1 MKKITKF
8 NFRTLI
14 VLFLSI
20 ALCLSTA
27 LSVACDNNDNSS
39 SSSSS
44 SSTEETVY
52 PTDAQ
57 TVLNGD
63 FEFSTFTKD
72 ADDFPVA
79 SSISW
84 VRSSDSIT
92 SSAVS
97 SSYTSGIIDTNAD
110 VLKEYASAAGLPV
123 ISKEDT
129 ELEFY
134 NPLTPY
140 DFGLITD
147 EDSFIYDEED
157 NSENEDGKPM
167 KGSKILMIHN
177 EVKSSIGEG
186 TAQKFTSSSSL
197 KLAKH
202 EFAKL
207 SVWVKTHN
215 LKSAYYDNG
224 EFGAYI
230 AIQNTVSSSTTP
242 FVIKNINTNGQWA
255 KYTVYLSSSDF
266 ATSSFKVVLGLGFGS
281 KEIRRDYVEGFAF
294 FDNANFE
301 IIDKAA
307 FESGINGVTEYN
319 LYDSNNA
326 VKETLESDENG
337 QTYADNALTGEGAVK
352 FTEKTFLLSHTRAD
366 ASLSGIT
373 LNGGTTTN
381 NKYDSVANQVDG
393 TVNHG
398 ALSSILDTVNTG
410 ASEEDKVLAP
420 VEGGNALHIA
430 HTSPTSTSYET
441 SKFTLGANKYL
452 KLSFWVKAQTKYPSD
467 TALTVT
473 LNDLGTGSAE
483 AVETVI
489 ASNVNTNDY
498 ENANYNDWM
507 EYVLYLSNTVSDVD
521 RVFTLTFDFGTTA
534 TTITNGVWDLT
545 EGYAIVTDPVGYE
558 LSEDDYNI
566 ADTSTYTY
574 AKKVSLSADLPNGVE
589 DSEESK
595 DSYTFTHG
603 NNDNNVIKTG
613 VATNVVTY
621 KGVVGGSTYVGGAT
635 PTLYKDDSVVAGIV
649 NSQYATAYGS
659 DIESALN
666 GLGKLGTNKYV
677 QPLMIKTTDGGK
689 TFGYVGSSSSIAAA
703 STVVISVKVKVVGDA
718 EAYIY
723 LTNSNALDSF
733 NILGV
738 DAQGKKVENGELV
751 NDGDPLKK
759 DFVVKVTAADMIES
773 ALDEG
778 WLTVNIVVTAGDN
791 ALPYRVELWNGA
803 RDGETTARAGIVLF
817 DGYKVGTATN
827 NKAIIDEL
835 KIDYN
840 EDPTVTSFTRVP
852 TLISYTDDDGNDV
865 SEYRTYEA
873 TNIIYE
879 FATSKSLIVDLTTID
894 AVTEIDNTTSDSD
907 DSTTDSSSS
916 DETSSNETSFSWA
929 LQITSIIIAAVLILL
944 LIVVLIKMLY
954 DKYGKK
960 KNSSKDY
967 YNRNSRER
975 AGLEIEAKNA
985 RKAKEAEKVTEEEPE
1000 EVQPYDYDNM
1010 ENNIVEEPSEETT
1023 EEVVEESTE
1032 EVNSDEDEGD
1042 KE

>member
-27 LSVACDNNDNSS
+27 LSVACDNSDDSS

-140 DFGLITD
+140 DFGLIAD
-147 EDSFIYDEED
+147 DDSFIYDEED

-294 FDNANFE
+294 FDNVNFE

-326 VKETLESDENG
+326 VKETLESNENG
-337 QTYADNALTGEGAVK
+337 QTYADNAATGEGAVK
-352 FTEKTFLLSHTRAD
+352 FTEKTFLLSHTRAN
-366 ASLSGIT
+366 ASLDGIK
-373 LNGGTTTN
+373 LNDGTTTN

-393 TVNHG
+393 TVTYDD
-398 ALSSILDTVNTG
+398 LSTILNTVNTG

-420 VEGGNALHIA
+420 VESGKALHIA
-430 HTSPTSTSYET
+430 HSSPTSTSYET

-452 KLSFWVKAQTKYPSD
+452 KLSFWVKAQTEYPSD

-473 LNDLGTGSAE
+473 LNDLGTGDAE
-483 AVETVI
+483 AVKTVI

-507 EYVLYLSNTVSDVD
+507 EYVLYISNTVSDVD

-545 EGYAIVTDPVGYE
+545 KGYAIVTDPVGYE

-589 DSEESK
+589 DTEESK

-621 KGVVGGSTYVGGAT
+621 KGVVGGSTFVGGAN

-659 DIESALN
+659 DIETALA

-689 TFGYVGSSSSIAAA
+689 TFGYVGSSSSIAAN

-723 LTNSNALDSF
+723 LANSNALDSF
-733 NILGV
+733 NVLGV

-759 DFVVKVTAADMIES
+759 DFVVKVTAADMVES

-803 RDGETTARAGIVLF
+803 RDGETAAKAGIVLF
-817 DGYKVGTATN
+817 DGYTAGTATN

-840 EDPTVTSFTRVP
+840 EEPTVTSFTRVP

-873 TNIIYE
+873 TNVIYE

-916 DETSSNETSFSWA
+916 DETSSDETSFSWA

-954 DKYGKK
+954 DKHGKK

-1010 ENNIVEEPSEETT
+1010 ENNIVEEVSEETT